1 MSNLPH
7 GLGLPT
13 ATLPMKDQTPTTVAL
28 IAGLL
33 IASGFTAWLL
43 IKNRDEATATAVR
56 EKDAAIASAEIERVR
71 SEAQAIEEKKLRD
84 RASAVEAVKLKEEL
98 RERLE
103 QKDTR
108 TREAV
113 LTFNSEEAYR
123 KFLARAEKAGLSLRG
138 KIDALRTVRVGYET
152 LDSLFDD
159 LTGNSTDYRGIDA
172 NFLVHLPTVP
182 SPEDRSKVSQVPLG
196 NNSLAFLGATGD
208 RSNWGKGVTIAVL
221 DTGVATDLTLT
232 GGRLQYLDVGLGMSP
247 GTGVEDGHGTAVAGL
262 AAGAAADAPGV
273 AAGANILSI
282 RVTSTDGSSDSFTLA
297 QGILAAVD
305 AGAQIINVSMG
316 SYGATSVL
324 TNAID
329 YATANG
335 VAIVASAGND
345 GAAQLTWPAADPR
358 VISVGAVDALEQQV
372 YFSNSG
378 VQLKIMAPGYGVDAA
393 WLGGQRVIFDGTSAS
408 APLVSGA
415 LAALVSTNPGM
426 TTIQAWSLLQQYASD
441 GGVPG
446 ADSEYGAGILNLG
459 WAMNRND
466 STRIDTAI
474 AGEYY
479 DAAAGTMNVVV
490 QNRGGQA
497 VSGMQLKL
505 SVSGANSSSLIP
517 ALNPGQTYLVQTPV
531 SAEQITAAGGIVF
544 RTQLNNPNGVVDQQP
559 SNNSKAGVIVPPVK

>member
-329 YATANG
+329 YATAKG

-378 VQLKIMAPGYGVDAA
+378 VQLKITAPGYGVDAA